1 MSKGMTRDGGAI
13 IIEKKSLSDSAVLWY
28 TGFVKFYG
36 EEKARDYMKKL
47 SAQKPAFRD
56 SETIVTSELTE
67 GAKLYRRTRVGATTT
82 VNMWKSLERSFS
94 SLRLRFPAIMARV
107 AVYPGK

>member
-1 MSKGMTRDGGAI
+1 
-13 IIEKKSLSDSAVLWY
+13 LSDSAVLWY

-67 GAKLYRRTRVGATTT
+67 GVKLYPADPRRGDNYGKYVEEFREIF
-82 VNMWKSLERSFS
+82 LES
-94 SLRLRFPAIMARV
+94 
-107 AVYPGK
+107 